1 MAIQVL
7 SPETGNPVYTLD
19 PGITVFRWEP
29 ADAPTPMSPHSSPY
43 APYGRWEFG
52 YKHLFLVEERALT
65 DLTGLREGQGYFT
78 ENVILRHAQLHTLMS
93 QNPGAV
99 LLEDLK
105 FNFTVLG
112 GNRKGGLIIAA
123 P

>member
-1 MAIQVL
+1 MNRHKAEQSRRLLLLGVAL
-7 SPETGNPVYTLD
+7 CLCTTRGLAEEETWER
-19 PGITVFRWEP
+19 VF
-29 ADAPTPMSPHSSPY
+29 
-43 APYGRWEFG
+43 G
-52 YKHLFLVEERALT
+52 
-65 DLTGLREGQGYFT
+65 GQWHTQQNYFT
-78 ENVILRHAQLHTLMS
+78 ENVILHHAQLHTLMS
-93 QNPGAV
+93 QNPGAF